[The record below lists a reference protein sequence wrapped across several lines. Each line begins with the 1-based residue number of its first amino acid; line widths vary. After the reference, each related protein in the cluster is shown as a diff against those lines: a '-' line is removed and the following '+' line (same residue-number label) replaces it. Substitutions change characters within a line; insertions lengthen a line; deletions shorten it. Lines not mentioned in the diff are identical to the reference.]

1 MKAQLTLTVSE
12 GKKLIAIAV
21 TQMPEIKHALKHGKI
36 FLKGGTTVS
45 GIAEI
50 LVGMPLR
57 ISGRITALGT
67 KSARTTVDAPHCIL
81 IERGKPRGID
91 NNLENEVLRMGPG
104 DVAVCGANLID
115 RYGHAALMAGS
126 PLGGN
131 PGRVISALAAE
142 GITSI
147 IPAGLEKFTPG
158 SIAEATLAASRLGT
172 DWSMGMAAGLIPVP
186 GQIVTELTA
195 IALLAKVKATIIGRG
210 GIIGAEGATTFVVEG
225 EKLQVQ
231 KLCRL
236 VMKLKRAHTSAADG
250 SLEECQRG
258 CPNCERHLGCVY
270 GGKERTKL
278 LPEVKNDEK
287 KDYRG
292 GNYWPSS

>member
-21 TQMPEIKHALKHGKI
+21 TQMPEIKHALEHGKI

-81 IERGKPRGID
+81 IERGEPRGID
-91 NNLENEVLRMGPG
+91 NDLENEVLGMGPG

-158 SIAEATLAASRLGT
+158 SIAEATLASSRLGT

-225 EKLQVQ
+225 KKLQVQ

-236 VMKLKRAHTSAADG
+236 AMKLKRAHTSAADG

-278 LPEVKNDEK
+278 LPEVKNDER

-292 GNYWPSS
+292 GNYWPSP